1 MIFLH
6 LGVALGVAF
15 GQRTSGKSHPQGHS
29 KMCKDHEG
37 HWLKATPKATP
48 KCKKIM
54 NLSLFKRLVFVQK
67 SHLHIV
73 VKSL

>member
-15 GQRTSGKSHPQGHS
+15 GRRTSGKNHPQGHS
-29 KMCKDHEG
+29 IMCKDHEG

-48 KCKKIM
+48 KCKKIK
-54 NLSLFKRLVFVQK
+54 NLSKD
-67 SHLHIV
+67 
-73 VKSL
+73 